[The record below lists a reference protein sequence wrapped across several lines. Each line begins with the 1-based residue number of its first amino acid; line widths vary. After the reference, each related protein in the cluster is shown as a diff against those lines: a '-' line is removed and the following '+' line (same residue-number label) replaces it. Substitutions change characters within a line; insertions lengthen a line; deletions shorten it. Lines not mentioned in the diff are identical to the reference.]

1 MKTVDKARLAFGRTG
16 AAGSSALRG
25 PRAIARLRTSAL
37 FWRGPEITPWIAPGL
52 PHVTLDLLQQM
63 KERRF
68 LGCGWGGRSS
78 LVFLI

>member
-37 FWRGPEITPWIAPGL
+37 FWRG
-52 PHVTLDLLQQM
+52 Q
-63 KERRF
+63 
-68 LGCGWGGRSS
+68 RSIFGS
-78 LVFLI
+78 PLVYLASTN